1 LFDQEDLVTSI
12 PPLEGLMT
20 DRTLYW
26 PFAHIIVVTVP
37 LVCGSFH
44 LPARPGMAYWPVAG
58 EVVTGVGKG

>member
-1 LFDQEDLVTSI
+1 
-12 PPLEGLMT
+12 MT
-20 DRTLYW
+20 DWTVYW

-58 EVVTGVGKG
+58 EVATGAVNRYVNIISSKSYPISQPK

>member
-1 LFDQEDLVTSI
+1 
-12 PPLEGLMT
+12 MT

-58 EVVTGVGKG
+58 EVVTGAGKG